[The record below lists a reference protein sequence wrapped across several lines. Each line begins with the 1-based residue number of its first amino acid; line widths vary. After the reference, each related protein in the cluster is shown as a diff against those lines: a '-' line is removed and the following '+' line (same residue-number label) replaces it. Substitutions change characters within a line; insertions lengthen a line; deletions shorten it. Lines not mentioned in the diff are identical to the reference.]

1 MQPWLSEGSSTLST
15 MLRSLSLLCI
25 VLWLFGLTIEVTVR
39 GFIHVL
45 PVMAVVGLIVHTF
58 GTSNRQVEP

>member
-1 MQPWLSEGSSTLST
+1 

-25 VLWLFGLTIEVTVR
+25 VLWLFGLTIEVTVS

-45 PVMAVVGLIVHTF
+45 PVMAVLGLIVHAF
-58 GTSNRQVEP
+58 GTPNRQVEP

>member
-1 MQPWLSEGSSTLST
+1 

-25 VLWLFGLTIEVTVR
+25 VLWLFGLTIEVTVS